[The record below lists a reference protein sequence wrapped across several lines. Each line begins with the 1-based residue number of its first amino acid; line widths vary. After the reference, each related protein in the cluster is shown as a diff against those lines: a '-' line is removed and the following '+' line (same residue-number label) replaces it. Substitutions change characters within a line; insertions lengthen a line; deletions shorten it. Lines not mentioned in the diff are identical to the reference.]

1 MNECIVSPR
10 RCGGTCDSMAAN
22 PTQFRKKR
30 DFTLIELLV
39 VIAIIAILAAML
51 LPALNQARDRARAVK
66 CIGNLKQ
73 IGQGVNFY
81 CGDYADYLPINAWVD
96 AGNGYANSYSWL
108 NLLGPYCGYSGRGW
122 KNMPPSNAEITQQRG
137 VFHCPAFVVGTDGK
151 DPNKTGYGSSLRP
164 LQDGDA
170 KNVSVRSDVSPFR
183 FIKLQEIRYASQ
195 RGHVA
200 DSDDNYI
207 GVDSANPGNGN
218 FSFQFESAR
227 YRRGDPIRHAES
239 MNILFFD
246 CHVAARNCRAAYLN
260 FWKPQDAN

>member
-108 NLLGPYCGYSGRGW
+108 NLLGPYGG
-122 KNMPPSNAEITQQRG
+122 
-137 VFHCPAFVVGTDGK
+137 
-151 DPNKTGYGSSLRP
+151 
-164 LQDGDA
+164 
-170 KNVSVRSDVSPFR
+170 
-183 FIKLQEIRYASQ
+183 
-195 RGHVA
+195 
-200 DSDDNYI
+200 
-207 GVDSANPGNGN
+207 
-218 FSFQFESAR
+218 
-227 YRRGDPIRHAES
+227 
-239 MNILFFD
+239 
-246 CHVAARNCRAAYLN
+246 
-260 FWKPQDAN
+260 